1 MLDAGPDNEA
11 IVKLGLAFYQRLL
24 AQSDATL
31 AAANL
36 PRAEVEE
43 GLKQLHACSASHR

>member
-1 MLDAGPDNEA
+1 MALADAEPDNDTIKEFG
-11 IVKLGLAFYQRLL
+11 ITFYQRLL

-31 AAANL
+31 EAANL

-43 GLKQLHACSASHR
+43 GLKQLQAK